1 MFRWAWRS
9 FGLKA
14 CCAPPLL
21 CALLSLSSSVFAQA
35 DSAPKTVVLDR
46 VVVRWHAPETG
57 GVYKPKFIFEREL
70 AFEARIEAL
79 SSPDPD
85 TAVFNDRHVRAALD
99 RHIAET
105 LLESLP
111 IRPEPTVEEL
121 AQRAEAARAALEQRV
136 GGRKRLIDAASAEGI
151 GSGELDA
158 LLRREA
164 RVSLYV
170 DRMVTP
176 MLLPSDAELRSF
188 QRTLSPPARD
198 LPFDAAKVV
207 LRHVYV
213 TQRVSQALDAYYQN
227 ARSRVNVVFI
237 RRKN

>member
-1 MFRWAWRS
+1 MFRADQRILS
-9 FGLKA
+9 ALRRIAAPALFGLLSFAPAHAAKA
-14 CCAPPLL
+14 EEK
-21 CALLSLSSSVFAQA
+21 
-35 DSAPKTVVLDR
+35 PKILVLDR
-46 VVVRWHAPETG
+46 VAVRWHAPETG
-57 GVYKPKFIFEREL
+57 GVSKPQFIFEREL

-85 TAVFNDRHVRAALD
+85 TAVYNDRHVRAALD

-111 IRPEPTVEEL
+111 IRPEPTAEEL
-121 AQRAEAARAALEQRV
+121 ARRAEATRTALEQRV
-136 GGRKRLIDAASAEGI
+136 GGRKRLIEAASAEGI

-176 MLLPSDAELRSF
+176 MLLPSDAELRAF
-188 QRTLSPPARD
+188 QRTLLPPARD
-198 LPFDAAKVV
+198 LPFETVKAV
-207 LRHVYV
+207 LQHSYV
-213 TQRVSQALDAYYQN
+213 TQRVTQAIDAYYQN
-227 ARSRVNVVFI
+227 ARSRITIVFI
-237 RRKN
+237 RRK